1 MRCGM
6 CLACGLVALTMAAG
20 ASQAV
25 PIQVVFAIK
34 AVAPTSPKAN
44 VPGYSPAQFTN
55 IGAIYRSHTAN
66 RWIAVPTTDMTPTT
80 QDQVLAIGNGA
91 TFNVAAKEG
100 VTEYAPGLFLDFST
114 SIPVPRINDS
124 GQWAMQTGNNTVVK
138 FDGVNYSVVAVTNG
152 ASPVGV
158 GTTWLGGFNSAVI
171 SNNGDVSFIAL
182 TTDENVNQQKGIF
195 GSNGTTVLAL
205 TNSTIPGN
213 QAGGGTA
220 VIDAID
226 NSTGSVSTFGQS
238 ADGNKIIY
246 VAHLAGAAAGQKVA
260 VVSALSGPM
269 QGSTV
274 VVQSGVTL
282 PGFSS
287 PVNTI
292 NAANME
298 SNGNWYVRAT
308 NVDGQVVLLK
318 NGNVIAKT
326 GAPIFIGSSETWSSI
341 VDVKGNNKGDYVVLG
356 NVTGALAEVNRAAVL
371 NGRKQIARRSDAV
384 DLDGNGLADESL
396 FVNNMQD
403 GRSFLGNDGF
413 FYIGSSIKASA
424 TGTSGIGG
432 NSMLLQIDATY
443 CTADLDDGTGSGRID
458 NAVDINDLL
467 YFLTAFEAGSP
478 LVDIDDGSGTGT
490 RDEGIDI
497 SDLLFFLQRFEA
509 GC

>member
-1 MRCGM
+1 MSLGTCWAGGL
-6 CLACGLVALTMAAG
+6 LALVVAAG
-20 ASQAV
+20 TAQAL

-34 AVAPTSPKAN
+34 AVAPGHAKAA
-44 VPGYSPAQFTN
+44 VAGYAPAQFTN
-55 IGAIYRSHTAN
+55 IGAIYRSHTSN
-66 RWIAVPTTDMTPTT
+66 LWIAVPTTDMTPTT
-80 QDQVLAIGNGA
+80 QDQVLTIGNGS
-91 TFNVAAKEG
+91 TFNVVAKEG

-114 SIPVPRINDS
+114 GIPVPRINDS

-138 FDGVNYSVVAVTNG
+138 YDGANYSVVATTNG
-152 ASPVGV
+152 VSPVGV
-158 GTTWLGGFNSAVI
+158 GTTWVGSFNSAVI
-171 SNNGDVSFIAL
+171 ANNGDVSFIAL
-182 TTDENVNQQKGIF
+182 TTDVNVVQQKGIF

-205 TNSTIPGN
+205 TNSTVPAN

-220 VIDAID
+220 VIDTID
-226 NSTGSVSTFGQS
+226 NSTGSAPTFGQS

-246 VAHLAGAAAGQKVA
+246 LAHLAGAPAGQKVA
-260 VVSALSGPM
+260 VVHALSGPM

-274 VVQSGVTL
+274 VAQSGVTL

-287 PVNTI
+287 PINSI

-298 SNGNWYVRAT
+298 SNGNWYVRVT

-341 VDVKGNNKGDYVVLG
+341 VDVKGNNKGDFVVLG

-371 NGRKQIARRSDAV
+371 NGRKQISRRSDGV

-413 FYIGSSIKASA
+413 FYIGASIKASA
-424 TGTSGIGG
+424 TGTTGIGA
-432 NSMLLQIDATY
+432 NSMLLKIDASY
-443 CTADLDDGTGSGRID
+443 CMADLDDGTGSGRID

-467 YFLTAFEAGSP
+467 YFLTAFEAGSQ

-497 SDLLFFLQRFEA
+497 SDLLYFLARFEA